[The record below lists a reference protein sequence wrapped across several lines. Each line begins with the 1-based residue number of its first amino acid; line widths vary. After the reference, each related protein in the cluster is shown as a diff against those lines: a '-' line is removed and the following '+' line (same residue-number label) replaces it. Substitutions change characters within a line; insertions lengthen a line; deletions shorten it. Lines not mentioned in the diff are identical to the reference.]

1 MAHPTTVQLQQIRD
15 EGKEPERTFAA
26 ALLEIR
32 SMLRDLERE
41 LEEVKAIVQ
50 KVKSRQ

>member
-1 MAHPTTVQLQQIRD
+1 MAYQTKAQLEKIRD
-15 EGKEPERTFAA
+15 EGKEPEQAFAA

-41 LEEVKAIVQ
+41 LGEVKTIVERI
-50 KVKSRQ
+50 KSRQ